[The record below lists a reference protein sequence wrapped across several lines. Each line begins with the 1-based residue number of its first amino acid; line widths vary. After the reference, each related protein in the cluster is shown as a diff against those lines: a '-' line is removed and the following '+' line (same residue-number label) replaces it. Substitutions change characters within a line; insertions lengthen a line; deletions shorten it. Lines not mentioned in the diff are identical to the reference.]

1 MPPGPGS
8 WPDVEPASSM
18 TPDQKKSNLRLALI
32 LGAIAVAVFVGFIVK
47 SALYGV

>member
-1 MPPGPGS
+1 
-8 WPDVEPASSM
+8 M